1 MREVDDLQWVIHIFF
16 VEDLK
21 IHNVFA
27 KILDISMVTKN
38 QNKEITL
45 DINYLFLI
53 NLIKIFTITH
63 DIYIL

>member
-27 KILDISMVTKN
+27 KILDISMVTK
-38 QNKEITL
+38 KS
-45 DINYLFLI
+45 
-53 NLIKIFTITH
+53 K
-63 DIYIL
+63 